1 MSYRALLVGA
11 VVTLVPWLAG
21 AGEAGKAPDLTPAP
35 ASEVAR
41 DVQDLVFFTDA
52 RPVVIRLHVE
62 IDGKGF
68 QERWDSYMSRLFQFL
83 DRDGDGALSEAE
95 GSRATS
101 PQQLQQQMRG
111 QLLFNRGQ
119 QGGAANANFGEMD
132 TDSDRKVTLDEL
144 ALYYRRNGCGPL
156 TVLPGA
162 GPGSQDPL
170 TDTLFKQLDANKDGR
185 LTREEVLTA
194 YASLRKLDQDDDELV
209 SAQELLPNYNPFA
222 FQQPAVRGGVM
233 AAALPDDSPF
243 FPIIPDGSPKRLTQR
258 LQLAKKVLAK
268 YDSDGNER
276 VSKKELG
283 VDDAA
288 FARLD
293 LNEDGQ
299 VDLTELLRLL
309 NPPADLD
316 LALRLGRRDPKLA
329 IAEVLPRDGKPA
341 PLAAAMKRTTT
352 GSLMLTQGGTQVELR
367 GTGGPGF
374 VVAGNRQI
382 FTQQFRAADR
392 DKQGFLTMKEV
403 NQPQYQILRGLF
415 EIADRDGDGKL
426 TEKELEAGVDLQ
438 AAAADSG
445 TTLMISE
452 QGRGLFE
459 MLDSNRDGRLSR
471 HELRNS
477 WTTLGPFARE
487 GVIIR
492 DCLPRQFQVT
502 VQMGL
507 AFAGGRVVVYPGA
520 GGGPVPATMTGP
532 LWFRKMDRNGDGFV
546 SEREFLGTREDFHR
560 LDLNGDSDIS
570 EEEAERASKQ

>member
-1 MSYRALLVGA
+1 
-11 VVTLVPWLAG
+11 
-21 AGEAGKAPDLTPAP
+21 
-35 ASEVAR
+35 
-41 DVQDLVFFTDA
+41 
-52 RPVVIRLHVE
+52 
-62 IDGKGF
+62 
-68 QERWDSYMSRLFQFL
+68 
-83 DRDGDGALSEAE
+83 
-95 GSRATS
+95 
-101 PQQLQQQMRG
+101 
-111 QLLFNRGQ
+111 
-119 QGGAANANFGEMD
+119 
-132 TDSDRKVTLDEL
+132 
-144 ALYYRRNGCGPL
+144 
-156 TVLPGA
+156 
-162 GPGSQDPL
+162 
-170 TDTLFKQLDANKDGR
+170 
-185 LTREEVLTA
+185 
-194 YASLRKLDQDDDELV
+194 
-209 SAQELLPNYNPFA
+209 
-222 FQQPAVRGGVM
+222 
-233 AAALPDDSPF
+233 
-243 FPIIPDGSPKRLTQR
+243 
-258 LQLAKKVLAK
+258 
-268 YDSDGNER
+268 
-276 VSKKELG
+276 
-283 VDDAA
+283 
-288 FARLD
+288 
-293 LNEDGQ
+293 
-299 VDLTELLRLL
+299 
-309 NPPADLD
+309 
-316 LALRLGRRDPKLA
+316 
-329 IAEVLPRDGKPA
+329 
-341 PLAAAMKRTTT
+341 
-352 GSLMLTQGGTQVELR
+352 MLTQGGTQVELR

-570 EEEAERASKQ
+570 EEEAERARSNDR